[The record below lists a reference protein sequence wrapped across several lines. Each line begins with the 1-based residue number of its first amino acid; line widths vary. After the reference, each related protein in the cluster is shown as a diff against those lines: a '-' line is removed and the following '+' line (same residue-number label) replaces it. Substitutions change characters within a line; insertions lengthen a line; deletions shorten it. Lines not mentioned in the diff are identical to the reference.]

1 MKVSLVSG
9 LVVLLVLSGAIY
21 AGLMDPAVDNASF
34 EDGALGEGDW
44 DFNVGAPWG
53 ETGGTYLENNAITA
67 SDPTPYGDKSV
78 RIGWSGAVYQEI
90 GTWSA
95 DTNYEVT
102 VWIGQRGTAG
112 SWLVGELW
120 GGGTSGYGGPD
131 VSLWDNVGATWVD
144 YHWFNV
150 ADLGGSLSGDVSW
163 TFNTSAFNA
172 DGLTEGAPMWL
183 RLAADGAA
191 DMQIDNVRVT
201 PEPAT
206 LALLSLGGVAL
217 LRRRKQ
223 S

>member
-1 MKVSLVSG
+1 MKVRVLASLVIFMLATVAAG
-9 LVVLLVLSGAIY
+9 
-21 AGLMDPAVDNASF
+21 AGLMDPAISNGSF
-34 EDGALGEGDW
+34 EDGGLGEGDW

-95 DTNYEVT
+95 DTNYDVT
-102 VWIGQRGTAG
+102 LWIGQRGEAS
-112 SWLVGELW
+112 SWVVGELW
-120 GGGTSGYGGPD
+120 AGGTSGYGGPD

-144 YHWFNV
+144 YHWFS
-150 ADLGGSLSGDVSW
+150 AFDTGSTSGDATW

-172 DGLTEGAPMWL
+172 DGLTEGAPLWL
-183 RLAADGAA
+183 RLAADAPA
-191 DMQIDNVRVT
+191 DLQIDNVRVT

-206 LALLSLGGVAL
+206 LSLLSLGGVAL
-217 LRRRKQ
+217 LKRRKQ
-223 S
+223 QS